1 MKKRFTSYG
10 NFDVDDECRIT
21 KMQEDKADYQP
32 SIIEHLLHFFGKH
45 IWTIGVEP
53 KYCVYP
59 GCIKGKGEL
68 WNRKHII
75 NI

>member
-10 NFDVDDECRIT
+10 NFDVDDEGRIT

-53 KYCVYP
+53 KYCV
-59 GCIKGKGEL
+59 
-68 WNRKHII
+68 
-75 NI
+75 